1 MKKTNSRKNENMKRL
16 KDKKGHGSRVKG
28 RDGKGLFL
36 GKASTAGWSP
46 QGEAQDEIKKGQD
59 EEGYDEKG
67 QNKKGQVEKS
77 QNVKTKRW
85 TGEPMNRWKDKKGQ
99 VKKRQ
104 KDEKQ
109 MVKTK
114 RV

>member
-1 MKKTNSRKNENMKRL
+1 MKRL

-46 QGEAQDEIKKGQD
+46 QGEAQDEIEKGQD
-59 EEGYDEKG
+59 EEGHDEKG
-67 QNKKGQVEKS
+67 QNKKGQVKKS

-85 TGEPMNRWKDKKGQ
+85 T
-99 VKKRQ
+99 
-104 KDEKQ
+104 DE
-109 MVKTK
+109 MTK
-114 RV
+114 RVKLKRDKKMKKNR